1 MVMDLII
8 PLVEITLQ
16 QIDTPRD
23 RIGKLVPA
31 SMVIMVLGWLISSV
45 FRYLD
50 LKELKGTKKY
60 PFGLIKFILH
70 VFVTLLVLYFVCW
83 FLWSY
88 YKPTNFSQ

>member
-8 PLVEITLQ
+8 PLVEILLQ

-23 RIGKLVPA
+23 RFAKLVPA
-31 SMVIMVLGWLISSV
+31 SMVIMALGSLGSSV

-60 PFGLIKFILH
+60 QFGVIKFILH
-70 VFVTLLVLYFVCW
+70 VFVTLLVLYIVCW
-83 FLWSY
+83 FFWL
-88 YKPTNFSQ
+88 